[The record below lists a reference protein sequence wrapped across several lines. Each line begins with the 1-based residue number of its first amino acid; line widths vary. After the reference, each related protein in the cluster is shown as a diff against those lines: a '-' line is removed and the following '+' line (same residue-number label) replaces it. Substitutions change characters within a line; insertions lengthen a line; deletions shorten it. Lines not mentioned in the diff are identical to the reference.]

1 MVVTLIGYRGS
12 GKSSVGRLLAERLKW
27 SFRDADSELEKRAR
41 KTIRKIFAEDGEG
54 LFRDLEEEVITD
66 LLTQDQLVLATG
78 GGAVL
83 RKTTRKRLQSA
94 GPVIWL
100 TASAETL
107 HQRINADATTG
118 ERRPD
123 LTDQGG
129 LQEIQSLLTER
140 NPIYQ
145 QIASIVVDTEGKS
158 VVEIIDAIWDAL
170 ERKEGWTK

>member
-12 GKSSVGRLLAERLKW
+12 GKSSVARLLAERLGW
-27 SFRDADSELEKRAR
+27 AFRDADVELEERAG
-41 KTIRKIFAEDGEG
+41 KTIREIFADDSETV
-54 LFRDLEEEVITD
+54 FRDLEEEVITD
-66 LLTQDQLVLATG
+66 LLTHDRLVLATG

-83 RKTTRKRLQSA
+83 RKTTRERLQSA

-107 HQRINADATTG
+107 YQRIHADETTG

-129 LQEIQSLLTER
+129 LLEVQSLLSER
-140 NPIYQ
+140 KPVYQ
-145 QIASIVVDTEGKS
+145 QASSIVVETEGKS
-158 VVEIIDAIWDAL
+158 VVQIADAIWDAL
-170 ERKEGWTK
+170 KNEEGWAI

>member
-1 MVVTLIGYRGS
+1 
-12 GKSSVGRLLAERLKW
+12 
-27 SFRDADSELEKRAR
+27 
-41 KTIRKIFAEDGEG
+41 
-54 LFRDLEEEVITD
+54 
-66 LLTQDQLVLATG
+66 
-78 GGAVL
+78 
-83 RKTTRKRLQSA
+83 
-94 GPVIWL
+94 VIWL